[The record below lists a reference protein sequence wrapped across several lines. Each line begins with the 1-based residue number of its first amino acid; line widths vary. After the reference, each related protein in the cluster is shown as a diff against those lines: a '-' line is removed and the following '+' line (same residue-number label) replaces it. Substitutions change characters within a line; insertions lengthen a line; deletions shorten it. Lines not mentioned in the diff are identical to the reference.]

1 MPGDLPFITVVIPVL
16 NEAECV
22 SKLYRELSSAC
33 DPLAYHFEFL
43 FVDDGSTDRTA
54 EILAELRQ
62 KDERIC
68 FLLLSRNFG
77 HQAALCAG
85 LSHAAGDA
93 VLMMD
98 GDLQHPP
105 QVIPQLLERW
115 RAGYDVVNT
124 IRVETEGIDPLKQF
138 WSALF
143 YRVFNWAAHMSLKP
157 GSADFRLLSSVAVD
171 ALNDLPER
179 HRFLRGLVPWLAFRQ
194 TAVGSTAP

>member
-77 HQAALCAG
+77 HHAALFAG
-85 LSHAAGDA
+85 LSHAAADA
-93 VLMMD
+93 VLMMNA
-98 GDLQHPP
+98 DLHHPP
-105 QVIPQLLERW
+105 QLIPQH
-115 RAGYDVVNT
+115 
-124 IRVETEGIDPLKQF
+124 
-138 WSALF
+138 F
-143 YRVFNWAAHMSLKP
+143 YR
-157 GSADFRLLSSVAVD
+157 FRS
-171 ALNDLPER
+171 P
-179 HRFLRGLVPWLAFRQ
+179 P
-194 TAVGSTAP
+194 